1 MDFHSKSED
10 THSGNPIWLFLLAAR
25 VLHTSSDLAFTKQ
38 NADSVATV
46 CITHKKHQHKKKR
59 VASKCKDDYNKQFAL
74 VQSAA
79 E

>member
-25 VLHTSSDLAFTKQ
+25 VLHTSNDLAFTKQ

-46 CITHKKHQHKKKR
+46 CITKKNTSIKKR